1 MTKRLKSLAKPLFLK
16 LKGKN
21 ILQAEKSIST
31 ESEGPSIKITL
42 NKRNLLLI
50 FSPILL
56 SIVIVLGYRYKSSVI
71 VATVNGKPI
80 TRVALWKTLEQQ
92 AGARTLDT
100 LVTQELILQE
110 GKNQNVSITPQ
121 DIETEIQ
128 NIETSVSSQG
138 LTLEQ
143 ALESQGMSRN
153 QLEQQLKVQITLEKL
168 VSKDTQV
175 TEDEVSE
182 ALATLLDSGQ
192 EDSPELRAQLKQ
204 QLEQTKSSQAM
215 QAYLSDL
222 RQKSEINVLNNKF
235 DMPSEK

>member
-16 LKGKN
+16 LK
-21 ILQAEKSIST
+21 
-31 ESEGPSIKITL
+31 
-42 NKRNLLLI
+42 
-50 FSPILL
+50 
-56 SIVIVLGYRYKSSVI
+56 
-71 VATVNGKPI
+71 
-80 TRVALWKTLEQQ
+80 
-92 AGARTLDT
+92 
-100 LVTQELILQE
+100 